1 MQQEPHT
8 GEDCPAHCKR
18 EPTTILFERKH
29 NMSELN
35 TNTAAETTNAP
46 EVKLTRREK
55 LLAQYNAACAKHTE
69 LAAKMAELVE
79 EINSID
85 ALAAVDVGHT
95 VIISVGK
102 GDEAKEVE
110 ASVIG
115 VREEEDGSKTYKVT
129 YGSGFDAD
137 IAVVKGNKLK
147 LPVAVA
153 AEAAAE

>member
-1 MQQEPHT
+1 
-8 GEDCPAHCKR
+8 
-18 EPTTILFERKH
+18 
-29 NMSELN
+29 MSELN
-35 TNTAAETTNAP
+35 TNTAAETTAAETTAAP

-55 LLAQYNAACAKHTE
+55 LLAQYNAAFAKHAE
-69 LAAKMAELVE
+69 LAAKLSEIAS

-85 ALAAVDVGHT
+85 ALAAVHVGSVVIVT
-95 VIISVGK
+95 VGR
-102 GDEAKEVE
+102 GDDAKEVE

-137 IAVVKGNKLK
+137 IAEVKGSKLK

-153 AEAAAE
+153 AEGNAE

>member
-1 MQQEPHT
+1 
-8 GEDCPAHCKR
+8 
-18 EPTTILFERKH
+18 
-29 NMSELN
+29 MSELN
-35 TNTAAETTNAP
+35 TNTAAETTAAP
-46 EVKLTRREK
+46 EAVKLTRREK
-55 LLAQYNAACAKHTE
+55 LLAQYNAAFAKHAE
-69 LAAKMAELVE
+69 LAAKLQELAA

-85 ALAAVDVGHT
+85 ALAAVDVGSVVIVT
-95 VIISVGK
+95 VGR
-102 GDEAKEVE
+102 GDDAKEVD

>member
-1 MQQEPHT
+1 
-8 GEDCPAHCKR
+8 
-18 EPTTILFERKH
+18 
-29 NMSELN
+29 MSELN
-35 TNTAAETTNAP
+35 TNTAAETTAP

-55 LLAQYNAACAKHTE
+55 LLAQYNTTRAKHTE
-69 LAAKMAELVE
+69 LIAKLSEIASEL
-79 EINSID
+79 NSID
-85 ALAAVDVGHT
+85 ALAAVTVGSVVIVT
-95 VIISVGK
+95 VGR
-102 GDEAKEVE
+102 GDDAKEVE

-153 AEAAAE
+153 NEASAE

>member
-1 MQQEPHT
+1 
-8 GEDCPAHCKR
+8 
-18 EPTTILFERKH
+18 
-29 NMSELN
+29 MSELN
-35 TNTAAETTNAP
+35 TNTAAETTAAP

-55 LLAQYNAACAKHTE
+55 LLAQYNTAFTKHVELTAKLQE
-69 LAAKMAELVE
+69 LAA

-85 ALAAVDVGHT
+85 ALAAVTVGSVVIVT
-95 VIISVGK
+95 VGR
-102 GDEAKEVE
+102 GDGTKEVE

-147 LPVAVA
+147 LPVV
-153 AEAAAE
+153 AAAE

>member
-1 MQQEPHT
+1 
-8 GEDCPAHCKR
+8 
-18 EPTTILFERKH
+18 
-29 NMSELN
+29 MSELN
-35 TNTAAETTNAP
+35 TNAAETTNAP

-55 LLAQYNAACAKHTE
+55 LLAQYNVALTKHTE

-147 LPVAVA
+147 LPVV
-153 AEAAAE
+153 AAAEGCAE

>member
-1 MQQEPHT
+1 
-8 GEDCPAHCKR
+8 
-18 EPTTILFERKH
+18 
-29 NMSELN
+29 MSELD
-35 TNTAAETTNAP
+35 TNTAAETTAAP
-46 EVKLTRREK
+46 EAVKLTRREK
-55 LLAQYNAACAKHTE
+55 LLAQYNTTFAKHAE
-69 LAAKMAELVE
+69 LAAKLQELAA

-85 ALAAVDVGHT
+85 ALAAVTVGSVVVVT
-95 VIISVGK
+95 VGR
-102 GDEAKEVE
+102 GDDAKEVD

-147 LPVAVA
+147 LPVVPA

>member
-1 MQQEPHT
+1 
-8 GEDCPAHCKR
+8 
-18 EPTTILFERKH
+18 
-29 NMSELN
+29 MSELKFFN
-35 TNTAAETTNAP
+35 PSDETTDAP
-46 EVKLTRREK
+46 EAAKPTRREK
-55 LLAQYNAACAKHTE
+55 LLAQYNAAFTKHAE
-69 LAAKMAELVE
+69 LAAKLSEIAS

-85 ALAAVDVGHT
+85 ALAAVDVGSVVT
-95 VIISVGK
+95 VTVGR
-102 GDEAKEVE
+102 GDDAKEVE

>member
-1 MQQEPHT
+1 
-8 GEDCPAHCKR
+8 
-18 EPTTILFERKH
+18 
-29 NMSELN
+29 MSELN
-35 TNTAAETTNAP
+35 TNTAETTNAP

-55 LLAQYNAACAKHTE
+55 LVAQYNTVLTKHTE
-69 LAAKMAELVE
+69 LAAKLAELVE

>member
-1 MQQEPHT
+1 
-8 GEDCPAHCKR
+8 
-18 EPTTILFERKH
+18 
-29 NMSELN
+29 MSELKFFN
-35 TNTAAETTNAP
+35 PSDETTDAP
-46 EVKLTRREK
+46 DAVKLTRREK
-55 LLAQYNAACAKHTE
+55 LLAQYNAAFAKHAE
-69 LAAKMAELVE
+69 LAAKLSELAS

-85 ALAAVDVGHT
+85 ALAAVDVGSVVFVT
-95 VIISVGK
+95 VGR
-102 GDEAKEVE
+102 GDDAKEVE

-115 VREEEDGSKTYKVT
+115 VREEEDGSKTFKVA

>member
-1 MQQEPHT
+1 MP
-8 GEDCPAHCKR
+8 
-18 EPTTILFERKH
+18 
-29 NMSELN
+29 ELN
-35 TNTAAETTNAP
+35 TNTTETTNAP
-46 EVKLTRREK
+46 EVKPTRREK
-55 LLAQYNAACAKHTE
+55 LLAQYNAALAKHTE
-69 LAAKMAELVE
+69 LAAKMSELVE

>member
-1 MQQEPHT
+1 
-8 GEDCPAHCKR
+8 
-18 EPTTILFERKH
+18 
-29 NMSELN
+29 MSELN
-35 TNTAAETTNAP
+35 TNTAAETTAP

-55 LLAQYNAACAKHTE
+55 LLAQYTTAFAKHAE
-69 LAAKMAELVE
+69 LAAKLQELAA

-85 ALAAVDVGHT
+85 ALAAVTVGSVVIVT
-95 VIISVGK
+95 VGR
-102 GDEAKEVE
+102 GDDAKEVE

-153 AEAAAE
+153 NEASAE

>member
-1 MQQEPHT
+1 
-8 GEDCPAHCKR
+8 
-18 EPTTILFERKH
+18 
-29 NMSELN
+29 MSELN
-35 TNTAAETTNAP
+35 TNTAAETTAAP
-46 EVKLTRREK
+46 EAVKLTRREK
-55 LLAQYNAACAKHTE
+55 LLAQYNTAFAKHAE
-69 LAAKMAELVE
+69 LAAKMSELVS

-85 ALAAVDVGHT
+85 ALAAVDVGSVVIVT
-95 VIISVGK
+95 VGR
-102 GDEAKEVE
+102 GDDAKEVD

>member
-1 MQQEPHT
+1 
-8 GEDCPAHCKR
+8 
-18 EPTTILFERKH
+18 
-29 NMSELN
+29 MSELN
-35 TNTAAETTNAP
+35 TNTATAAAEG
-46 EVKLTRREK
+46 VKLTRREK
-55 LLAQYNAACAKHTE
+55 LLAQYNTAFAKHAE
-69 LAAKMAELVE
+69 LAAKLQELAA

-85 ALAAVDVGHT
+85 ALAAVTVGSVVVVT
-95 VIISVGK
+95 VGR

-147 LPVAVA
+147 LPVAAA
-153 AEAAAE
+153 AEASAE

>member
-1 MQQEPHT
+1 
-8 GEDCPAHCKR
+8 
-18 EPTTILFERKH
+18 
-29 NMSELN
+29 MSELN
-35 TNTAAETTNAP
+35 TNTAAETTAAP

-55 LLAQYNAACAKHTE
+55 LLAQYNAAFTKHAE
-69 LAAKMAELVE
+69 LAAKLQELAS

-85 ALAAVDVGHT
+85 ALAAVTVGSVVVVT
-95 VIISVGK
+95 VGR

-110 ASVIG
+110 ATVVG

-147 LPVAVA
+147 LPVAAA
-153 AEAAAE
+153 AEASAE

>member
-1 MQQEPHT
+1 
-8 GEDCPAHCKR
+8 
-18 EPTTILFERKH
+18 
-29 NMSELN
+29 MSELN
-35 TNTAAETTNAP
+35 TNTAETTAAT
-46 EVKLTRREK
+46 EGVKLTRREK
-55 LLAQYNAACAKHTE
+55 LLAQYNTAFAKHAE
-69 LAAKMAELVE
+69 LAAKLQELAA

-85 ALAAVDVGHT
+85 ALAAVTVGSVVVVT
-95 VIISVGK
+95 VGR

-147 LPVAVA
+147 LPVAAA
-153 AEAAAE
+153 AEASAE

>member
-1 MQQEPHT
+1 
-8 GEDCPAHCKR
+8 
-18 EPTTILFERKH
+18 
-29 NMSELN
+29 MSELN
-35 TNTAAETTNAP
+35 TNTAAETTDAP
-46 EVKLTRREK
+46 EAVKLTRREK
-55 LLAQYNAACAKHTE
+55 LLAQYNAAFAKHAE
-69 LAAKMAELVE
+69 LAAKLQELAA

-85 ALAAVDVGHT
+85 ALAAVTVGSVVVVT
-95 VIISVGK
+95 VGR
-102 GDEAKEVE
+102 GDDAKEVD
-110 ASVIG
+110 AHVIG